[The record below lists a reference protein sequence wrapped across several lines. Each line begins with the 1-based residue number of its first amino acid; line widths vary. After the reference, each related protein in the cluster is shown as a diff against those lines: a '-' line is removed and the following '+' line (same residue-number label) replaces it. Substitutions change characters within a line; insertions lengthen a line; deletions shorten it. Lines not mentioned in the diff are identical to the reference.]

1 MLVDTVFDGLEE
13 QLKLKVDREKVIY
26 LRMPYKGVPD
36 PAVIRTKIDS
46 KQKEVYKP
54 ICTVFMSLR
63 MWSPTCLCYPIPPP
77 PPPPPVSRG
86 FRIEDPFSSTEG

>member
-13 QLKLKVDREKVIY
+13 QLKLKVDRENVIY

-46 KQKEVYKP
+46 KQEEV
-54 ICTVFMSLR
+54 
-63 MWSPTCLCYPIPPP
+63 
-77 PPPPPVSRG
+77 
-86 FRIEDPFSSTEG
+86 